1 MLVDIRGM
9 SIAITTQ
16 DAAADARRTGAPMTC
31 VACDDRQP
39 LRRPVLHG
47 EGPAHPFDLYRCGAC
62 GLIQQ
67 HPRYTA
73 GELAGLYGQDYYV
86 FEEKEDDRW
95 ARAVQ
100 QYVIHLL
107 PHETRSTRRLLD
119 VGCALGHLAALAQRR
134 GWRVTGIDI
143 SATAVSRAAVQFKI
157 DARAGSLEN
166 HLRTLP
172 PFDAIMLGDVIEHVA
187 QPVEFLRQ
195 IRSLLAPGGLV
206 FIDTPNW
213 DSRWRK
219 IGRSNWLALNRYHI
233 NLFAPRTIRDAL
245 TRAGFADVQ
254 IRSYTNHRY
263 ETWAS
268 RPEVQAL
275 VAWFPEAVRWRM
287 QKALAGYSGFGRW
300 SGLRRVKPRSL
311 DEARARVTDFA
322 HYRLDGVPKLTR
334 DNLAV
339 TARVDVP

>member
-1 MLVDIRGM
+1 MRG
-9 SIAITTQ
+9 Q
-16 DAAADARRTGAPMTC
+16 G
-31 VACDDRQP
+31 
-39 LRRPVLHG
+39 PVR
-47 EGPAHPFDLYRCGAC
+47 PFDLYRCAEC
-62 GLIQQ
+62 ELVQQ
-67 HPRYTA
+67 HPRYSA
-73 GELAGLYGQDYYV
+73 GELAGLYGGNYYV
-86 FEEKEDDRW
+86 FEEKEEDRW

-107 PHETRSTRRLLD
+107 PHETRPAKRLLD

-157 DARAGSLEN
+157 DARAGSIEN

-172 PFDAIMLGDVIEHVA
+172 PFDAIMLGDVLEHVP
-187 QPVEFLRQ
+187 QPVEFLKQVRA
-195 IRSLLAPGGLV
+195 LLAPGGIV
-206 FIDTPNW
+206 VIDTPNW
-213 DSRWRK
+213 ESRWRK

-233 NLFAPRTIRDAL
+233 NLFEPRTIRDAL
-245 TRAGFADVQ
+245 TRAGFADVSV
-254 IRSYTNHRY
+254 RSYTNHRY

-275 VAWFPEAVRWRM
+275 IAWLPEGLHWRT
-287 QKALAGYSGFGRW
+287 QKLLARYSGFGRW
-300 SGLRRVKPRSL
+300 SGLRRVKPRTL
-311 DEARARVTDFA
+311 DEARARVSDFA

-339 TARVDVP
+339 TARV